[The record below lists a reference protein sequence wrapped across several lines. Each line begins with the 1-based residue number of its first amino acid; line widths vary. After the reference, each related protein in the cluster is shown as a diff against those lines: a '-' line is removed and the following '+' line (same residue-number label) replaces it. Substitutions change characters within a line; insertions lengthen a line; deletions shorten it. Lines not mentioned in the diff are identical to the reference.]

1 MSQAADHT
9 TDIVPLTLDGGYGAL
24 TAWEAVPAPGV
35 TALGTVVLV
44 PGFTGSKEDF
54 AAMLPLLADA
64 GYRAVAYDQR
74 GQWQSDGPDE
84 IDGYTMADFSGD
96 LARVVDQVSG
106 DEPVHLVGHS
116 FGGYVAR
123 VALLDRPA
131 RFRSL
136 TLLASGPSSVADI
149 NFPPPHL
156 VAQAVEQGGQEFIWQ
171 QMSTAM
177 GLTDPNAAGRPEPAK
192 LEFLH
197 TRILATKK
205 ANILGIL
212 RVMEVPP
219 LADPTVLRNAGVP
232 ILIAYGDTG
241 DLWDPQVHERFA
253 EQLGARRAVYPG
265 VGHLPNEDRPEQVCA
280 DLVDFWGHPDPRQ

>member
-1 MSQAADHT
+1 MSQAADSS
-9 TDIVPLTLDGGYGAL
+9 TDTVPLTLDGGYGAL
-24 TAWEAVPAPGV
+24 AAREAVPPPGV
-35 TALGTVVLV
+35 AMRGTVVLV

-54 AAMLPLLADA
+54 AAMLPLLAAA

-74 GQWQSDGPDE
+74 GQWESDGPDD

-96 LARVVDQVSG
+96 LLRVVDQISG
-106 DEPVHLVGHS
+106 GEPVHLVGHS

-123 VALLDRPA
+123 VALVAAPA
-131 RFRSL
+131 KFRTL

-149 NFPPPHL
+149 NFPPPRL
-156 VAQAVEQGGQEFIWQ
+156 VAQAVEAGGQEFIWQ
-171 QMSTAM
+171 QMSAALLEA
-177 GLTDPNAAGRPEPAK
+177 GQQTDAAK
-192 LEFLH
+192 MEFLH
-197 TRILATKK
+197 NRILATKK

-219 LADPTVLRNAGVP
+219 VADPQTLRATDVP

-241 DLWDPQVHERFA
+241 DLWNPEVHERFA

-265 VGHLPNEDRPEQVCA
+265 VGHLPNEDRPGEVTA
-280 DLVDFWGHPDPRQ
+280 DLVAFWSDTAARQ